1 MRVSAGISGQC
12 MVSKRYNAF
21 VHSDHI
27 WYTEAKKVARPQ
39 HCKRKSHPA
48 RTSSK
53 VSHRDAFSV
62 HCVGSCCPRLSFMY
76 CKMMLMPQ
84 ANRLSS
90 PWCMVRYVWDRIDEL
105 ERSWWFRMC
114 SQHWDKVWEIRDW
127 VGQNPLET
135 KHYLM
140 TWEWVTQSTLTQVKQ
155 VASKIVSRLFKRN
168 WSLVLTCLHSCL
180 WVSSQGWNI
189 SNSNQS
195 FKQKTKKE
203 NKTTSRQI
211 QIWKRVRSSEPRVH
225 IMVNRDSQTV
235 HIKYGL
241 IIQNKAHIY
250 CDSGVRFHRICEG
263 YFSDFRCFS
272 LRRFCLAQKFI

>member
-1 MRVSAGISGQC
+1 MCMRVSAGISGQC

-62 HCVGSCCPRLSFMY
+62 RVGSCCPRLSFMY

-90 PWCMVRYVWDRIDEL
+90 PWCMVRYVCGRIDEL

-114 SQHWDKVWEIRDW
+114 SQHW
-127 VGQNPLET
+127 N
-135 KHYLM
+135 
-140 TWEWVTQSTLTQVKQ
+140 
-155 VASKIVSRLFKRN
+155 
-168 WSLVLTCLHSCL
+168 
-180 WVSSQGWNI
+180 
-189 SNSNQS
+189 
-195 FKQKTKKE
+195 
-203 NKTTSRQI
+203 
-211 QIWKRVRSSEPRVH
+211 KRVGNQRLGGTKPTW
-225 IMVNRDSQTV
+225 NQT
-235 HIKYGL
+235 L
-241 IIQNKAHIY
+241 L
-250 CDSGVRFHRICEG
+250 DDMRM
-263 YFSDFRCFS
+263 SDT
-272 LRRFCLAQKFI
+272 IDINTG

>member
-12 MVSKRYNAF
+12 MVSKWYNAF

-62 HCVGSCCPRLSFMY
+62 HSVGSCCPRLSFMY

-105 ERSWWFRMC
+105 ERSWC
-114 SQHWDKVWEIRDW
+114 SGCAVSTETKCGKSEIGWDKTHLKPNI
-127 VGQNPLET
+127 
-135 KHYLM
+135 
-140 TWEWVTQSTLTQVKQ
+140 TWWHENEW
-155 VASKIVSRLFKRN
+155 
-168 WSLVLTCLHSCL
+168 H
-180 WVSSQGWNI
+180 
-189 SNSNQS
+189 
-195 FKQKTKKE
+195 
-203 NKTTSRQI
+203 
-211 QIWKRVRSSEPRVH
+211 
-225 IMVNRDSQTV
+225 NR
-235 HIKYGL
+235 H
-241 IIQNKAHIY
+241 
-250 CDSGVRFHRICEG
+250 
-263 YFSDFRCFS
+263 
-272 LRRFCLAQKFI
+272 